1 MREAARAAA
10 IAEVIAG
17 AARRMIH
24 RLAEHAPVRVFTLV
38 GLDAPRD
45 VSELRL
51 HRDIRLVDAPRSA
64 NLLLVVGTLPP
75 SMHAAARQIHD
86 MLAQPRCTLRWTVG
100 DATDTEL
107 FPHAERLTVAADG
120 MSPEDAVHR
129 LAVELRKM
137 HVALLRGDRLA
148 EPPLLPDADPAPWRG
163 VGPYGQGGTGMT
175 GGVPY
180 GRPMA
185 ERAPDRDGLEL
196 DQLPVRVGPFFS
208 PFPPGLVLDVK
219 LQGDVIQ
226 EAIVPG
232 NAFSGAAPPKRLTP
246 FTRALTEPVR
256 IAEIECARA
265 EHHLRWLAA
274 LLHLHGLDALGRRA
288 LALAIEARRGST
300 PNTLAK
306 VRALRVLL
314 ERTGGLAAATA
325 DIGRLPN
332 EVLHGGGLGP
342 VARAAGIAEDAR
354 IDDPAYARLRFTP
367 LVQGPAGPV
376 GDARSRWR
384 QRLAEVEQSLAIA
397 SIAGETATRVSGI
410 AIEGPRG
417 AMMIGVGPSSTAT
430 LLGCLPAL
438 IAGMEWG
445 DAVAVVISL
454 DLDMRDAALET
465 DPLRPPPVVDPD
477 GEMGDMPG
485 MAGMPGMGDGAM
497 SRMLR
502 T

>member
-1 MREAARAAA
+1 M
-10 IAEVIAG
+10 IA
-17 AARRMIH
+17 
-24 RLAEHAPVRVFTLV
+24 RLAEGAPARVFALV

-64 NLLLVVGTLPP
+64 NLLLVVGTLPS

-107 FPHAERLTVAADG
+107 FPHAERLTVPADG
-120 MSPEDAVHR
+120 TAPEDAVQR
-129 LAVELRKM
+129 LAFELRKM
-137 HVALLRGDRLA
+137 HVALLRGDREP
-148 EPPLLPDADPAPWRG
+148 EPPLLPDVDPAPWRG
-163 VGPYGQGGTGMT
+163 IGPYGQGGTGMT
-175 GGVPY
+175 GGAPY

-196 DQLPVRVGPFFS
+196 DQLPVRVGPFFM
-208 PFPPGLVLDVK
+208 PFPAGLVLDVK

-232 NAFSGAAPPKRLTP
+232 NAFSGAAPRKRLTP
-246 FTRALTEPVR
+246 FTRAMTEPVR
-256 IAEIECARA
+256 IVEIECARA

-288 LALAIEARRGST
+288 LALSLEVRRGST

-306 VRALRVLL
+306 VRALRALL
-314 ERTGGLAAATA
+314 ERTRGLAGATA
-325 DIGRLPN
+325 GIGRLPD

-354 IDDPAYARLRFTP
+354 IDDPAYARLSFTP
-367 LVQGPAGPV
+367 LAQGPAGQV

-397 SIAGETATRVSGI
+397 SVAGDATTGGGGI
-410 AIEGPRG
+410 PIEGPRG
-417 AMMIGVGPSSTAT
+417 MMTPGEEPSSTAR
-430 LLGCLPAL
+430 LLDQLPAL
-438 IAGMEWG
+438 LAGMEWG
-445 DAVAVVISL
+445 DAVAIVMSL
-454 DLDMRDAALET
+454 DLDLRDAASES
-465 DPLRPPPVVDPD
+465 DPLRPPPVADPG

-485 MAGMPGMGDGAM
+485 MSGMPGMGEGAM
-497 SRMLR
+497 
-502 T
+502 TA

>member
-1 MREAARAAA
+1 MLSPARAAA
-10 IAEVIAG
+10 VAEVIAG
-17 AARRMIH
+17 AARRMIA
-24 RLAEHAPVRVFTLV
+24 RLAEHAPVRVFALV

-64 NLLLVVGTLPP
+64 NLLLVVGTLP
-75 SMHAAARQIHD
+75 SSTHAAARQIHD

-107 FPHAERLTVAADG
+107 FPHAERLTVAAAG
-120 MSPEDAVHR
+120 MSPEDAVQR
-129 LAVELRKM
+129 LALELRKV
-137 HVALLRGDRLA
+137 HVALLRGDREP
-148 EPPLLPDADPAPWRG
+148 EPPLLPDVDPAPWRG

-196 DQLPVRVGPFFS
+196 DQLPVRVGPFFM
-208 PFPPGLVLDVK
+208 PFPAGLVLDVK

-246 FTRALTEPVR
+246 FTRALTEPVG

-265 EHHLRWLAA
+265 EHHLRWLDA

-288 LALAIEARRGST
+288 LALSLEVRRGGSR

-314 ERTGGLAAATA
+314 ERTRGLAAATA
-325 DIGRLPN
+325 DIGRLPD
-332 EVLHGGGLGP
+332 EVLHSGGLGP

-367 LVQGPAGPV
+367 LVQGPAGQV

-384 QRLAEVEQSLAIA
+384 QRLAEVEQSLVIA
-397 SIAGETATRVSGI
+397 LHAGEAATGGGGI
-410 AIEGPRG
+410 SIEGPRG
-417 AMMIGVGPSSTAT
+417 AMMIGVGQSSTERLLAQLPT
-430 LLGCLPAL
+430 LL
-438 IAGMEWG
+438 AGVEWG
-445 DAVAVVISL
+445 DAVAIVMSL
-454 DLDMRDAALET
+454 DLDLRDAVSESE
-465 DPLRPPPVVDPD
+465 PLRSPPVVEPG
-477 GEMGDMPG
+477 GERGDMPG
-485 MAGMPGMGDGAM
+485 MAGMPGMGEGAM
-497 SRMLR
+497 
-502 T
+502 TA

>member
-1 MREAARAAA
+1 M
-10 IAEVIAG
+10 IA
-17 AARRMIH
+17 
-24 RLAEHAPVRVFTLV
+24 RLAEGAPVRVFALV

-45 VSELRL
+45 VCELRL

-64 NLLLVVGTLPP
+64 NLLLVVGTLPS

-107 FPHAERLTVAADG
+107 FPHAERLTVASEVTA
-120 MSPEDAVHR
+120 PEDAVQR
-129 LAVELRKM
+129 LALELRKM
-137 HVALLRGDRLA
+137 HVALLRGDREP
-148 EPPLLPDADPAPWRG
+148 EPPFLPDVDPAPWRG
-163 VGPYGQGGTGMT
+163 IGPYGQGGTGMT

-196 DQLPVRVGPFFS
+196 DQLPVRVGPFFM
-208 PFPPGLVLDVK
+208 PFPAGLVLDVT

-274 LLHLHGLDALGRRA
+274 LLYLHGLDALGRRA
-288 LALAIEARRGST
+288 LALAIEVRLGAT
-300 PNTLAK
+300 PDTLAK

-314 ERTGGLAAATA
+314 ERTRGLAAATA
-325 DIGRLPN
+325 DIGRLPD
-332 EVLHGGGLGP
+332 EVIHGGGLGP
-342 VARAAGIAEDAR
+342 VARAAGVAEDAR
-354 IDDPAYARLRFTP
+354 IDDPAYVRLHFTP
-367 LVQGPAGPV
+367 AVRGPTGQV

-397 SIAGETATRVSGI
+397 LQAGDAATGGGGI

-438 IAGMEWG
+438 LAGMEWG
-445 DAVAVVISL
+445 DAVATVMSL
-454 DLDMRDAALET
+454 DLDLRDAAGESE
-465 DPLRPPPVVDPD
+465 PLRSPPVVELPA
-477 GEMGDMPG
+477 EMGDMPG
-485 MAGMPGMGDGAM
+485 MAGMPGMAEGAM
-497 SRMLR
+497 SA
-502 T
+502 